1 MSFIKR
7 LGYYLGGFSAGLI
20 FLAFFLN
27 GKRTECNYSPDA
39 RVLNNLSKKKWVYAP
54 GISQSFTL
62 DSITIQALIK
72 KGDINFGLSDIQK
85 DSCKIYLIETE
96 LEFKEYDVE
105 IENCA
110 KTATI
115 LSVRIS
121 D

>member
-39 RVLNNLSKKKWVYAP
+39 RVLNNLSKKEWLYAP
-54 GISQSFTL
+54 DISQSFTL

-72 KGDINFGLSDIQK
+72 KGEQCSYSISKVNSKFCVLHSNRNNVITYEEYCKNKNFE
-85 DSCKIYLIETE
+85 IY
-96 LEFKEYDVE
+96 
-105 IENCA
+105 N
-110 KTATI
+110 
-115 LSVRIS
+115 
-121 D
+121 

>member
-39 RVLNNLSKKKWVYAP
+39 RVLNNLSKKEWVYAP
-54 GISQSFTL
+54 GIPQSFTL

-72 KGDINFGLSDIQK
+72 KGDINFGLSEIEK

-96 LEFKEYDVE
+96 LEFKEYYVE

-115 LSVRIS
+115 LSVRVS